1 MSDKAK
7 PPETFNPRRFRSNVP
22 FYARYRLPYPE
33 TLVARAAVTA
43 GLRPGDPVMDL
54 GCGPGLLAIPFA
66 RLGMAVTAVDPEPEM
81 LEACGAAAREAGVA
95 IDLKLGSS
103 YDLPEGSFRL
113 VTMGRSFHWMDREA
127 TLAALDGQVMPGG
140 ALAFFDDEHLTTSEN
155 AWRRKVTEVGE
166 RYGRNNS
173 PHLVERR
180 SEGFR
185 SHHAILMDSPFRRL
199 TGISEFVRREI
210 TTDEVI
216 GLSLSLSTSSPEF
229 LGEKRDAF
237 EADLREELTKLSPE
251 GRFTELA
258 EMSALIA
265 SRD

>member
-1 MSDKAK
+1 
-7 PPETFNPRRFRSNVP
+7 
-22 FYARYRLPYPE
+22 
-33 TLVARAAVTA
+33 
-43 GLRPGDPVMDL
+43 
-54 GCGPGLLAIPFA
+54 
-66 RLGMAVTAVDPEPEM
+66 MAVTAVDPEPEM
-81 LEACGAAAREAGVA
+81 IEACRAAAEQARVK
-95 IDLKLGSS
+95 IDLKIGSS
-103 YDLPEGSFRL
+103 YDLPAGSYRL
-113 VTMGRSFHWMDREA
+113 VTMGRSFHWMDRDA
-127 TLAALDGQVMPGG
+127 TLIALDKQLTPGG
-140 ALAFFDDEHLTTSEN
+140 ALALFDDEHLKTSEN

-185 SHHAILMDSPFRRL
+185 SHHAVLMGSPFRRL

-210 TTDEVI
+210 ATDEVI

-229 LGEKRDAF
+229 LGDKRDAF
-237 EADLREELTKLSPE
+237 EADLREELAKLSPE